1 MVVRLTF
8 CKFLPDKITEAK
20 RIYNQ
25 DIVPVAKK
33 QKGNLRIFLL
43 EPVDMADDFISVT
56 EWKSKED
63 ADAYH
68 TSGIYKSLVNK
79 LEKFFMKEPTIKVY
93 NEIESFTPS
102 YPIL

>member
-8 CKFLPDKITEAK
+8 CKFLPDKIVEAR
-20 RIYNQ
+20 RIYNEE
-25 DIVPVAKK
+25 IIPVVKK

-43 EPVDMADDFISVT
+43 EPVDTADDFISVT

-63 ADAYH
+63 AEAYNK
-68 TSGIYKSLVNK
+68 SGLYKSLVNK
-79 LEKFFMKEPTIKVY
+79 LEKVFMKQPTIRVY
-93 NEIESFTPS
+93 NEVETFTPS

>member
-8 CKFLPDKITEAK
+8 CKFLPDKIAEAK

-43 EPVDMADDFISVT
+43 EPVNTADDFISVT
-56 EWKSKED
+56 EWKSKEE
-63 ADAYH
+63 ADAYQS
-68 TSGIYKSLVNK
+68 SGVYKSLVSK
-79 LEKFFMKEPTIKVY
+79 LEKFFMKEPAIKVY
-93 NEIESFTPS
+93 NEVEAFTPS